1 MSAPGHHHFA
11 LQEMS
16 TMAEFAAEYMNQ
28 TIQSTPDVF
37 QVRDWALADLKIEK
51 TAHGYDVTVEPSVS
65 YPATFR
71 MSFET
76 KAKLA
81 EWLAQD
87 GE

>member
-1 MSAPGHHHFA
+1 MSDPGHHHFA

-16 TMAEFAAEYMNQ
+16 AMPKSDYMNQ
-28 TIQSTPDVF
+28 TIEVTPQVF
-37 QVRDWALADLKIEK
+37 AVRDWALADLKIEK
-51 TAHGYDVTVEPSVS
+51 TADGYDLTVEPSIA

-81 EWLAQD
+81 EWLAKD